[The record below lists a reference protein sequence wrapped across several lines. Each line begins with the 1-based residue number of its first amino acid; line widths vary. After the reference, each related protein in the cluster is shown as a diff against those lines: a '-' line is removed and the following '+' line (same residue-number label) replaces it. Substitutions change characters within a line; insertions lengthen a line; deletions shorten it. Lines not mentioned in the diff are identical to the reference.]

1 VPSWPTNLI
10 GYNAL
15 KSYVSPS
22 YWAQEMLSTQH
33 GDHVIGSQ
41 LVSGSGTLF
50 DVASQGNGHTYLA
63 VVNDGS
69 APAPTTVSLAGLGN
83 GASGGTATTL
93 AGNPDAMNSLND
105 PNAVSPTT
113 RRLGS
118 VGTSFAYRFP
128 ANSVTVL
135 NLSTGAASATTAMRR
150 AVREAQFRFTFSPAA
165 PKLRPTKR
173 ERRWRQSRS

>member
-1 VPSWPTNLI
+1 
-10 GYNAL
+10 
-15 KSYVSPS
+15 
-22 YWAQEMLSTQH
+22 MLSSQH

-50 DVASQGNGHTYLA
+50 DVASQGTGHTYVA

-69 APAPTTVSLAGLGN
+69 APSQTTVSLAGVGA

-93 AGNPDAMNSLND
+93 TGNPDAMNSLAH

-113 RRLGS
+113 RRLGA
-118 VGTSFAYRFP
+118 VGTSFTYRFP

-135 NLSTGAASATTAMRR
+135 NLTTGAASTTARCGGR
-150 AVREAQFRFTFSPAA
+150 SRQAKFHFTFSPAA

-173 ERRWRQSRS
+173 ERRWRG